1 MLPQHLLLC
10 SAPSPHRTV
19 GCPAFSPRLST
30 PFSPFSP
37 PFLHTLIAIHPLKPN
52 QSALS
57 STSFLSPSLSFP
69 PLSLFF
75 EIYVDDLSKSN
86 CRVHRPRETPVGP
99 EGHWAAGTT
108 HSSFSRGN
116 SAPHP
121 YYSEPLLHLFKP
133 LTRRHTDVAPHCRAV
148 RGKEH
153 KNAQGDKSVWNDKL
167 PFPLLSSSSDSFFLS
182 VPLLIPLHHAGAR
195 VTTTDSYHPC
205 DQRACAHNKH
215 RRILLR
221 VHTTPNPYLRAA
233 LTNSFRAFLVVFF
246 FFFVL
251 TSKQIECFPFTSH
264 NRTGCY
270 DRLIDIDLMVSTTV

>member
-10 SAPSPHRTV
+10 SAPSPCRTV
-19 GCPAFSPRLST
+19 GCPALSLRLSA

-37 PFLHTLIAIHPLKPN
+37 PFLHTLIAIHPLKHN
-52 QSALS
+52 QSAPSL
-57 STSFLSPSLSFP
+57 TSFLSASLAFP
-69 PLSLFF
+69 PLCLCSFKFMLMIFPNRIAESIDRGRLRWVLKVIGLQVPHTAVF
-75 EIYVDDLSKSN
+75 L
-86 CRVHRPRETPVGP
+86 
-99 EGHWAAGTT
+99 EGIQP
-108 HSSFSRGN
+108 
-116 SAPHP
+116 PHQ

-133 LTRRHTDVAPHCRAV
+133 LTRRHTDVAPHCRAL

-215 RRILLR
+215 RRVLLR

-233 LTNSFRAFLVVFF
+233 LTNSFRAFFSFYFFWVFSF
-246 FFFVL
+246 RF
-251 TSKQIECFPFTSH
+251 SQQ
-264 NRTGCY
+264 
-270 DRLIDIDLMVSTTV
+270 DRLLW